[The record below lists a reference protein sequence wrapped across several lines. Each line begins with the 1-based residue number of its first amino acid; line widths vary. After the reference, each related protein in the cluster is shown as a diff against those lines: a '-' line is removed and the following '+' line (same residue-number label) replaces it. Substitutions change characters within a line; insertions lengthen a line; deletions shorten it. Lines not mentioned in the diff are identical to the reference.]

1 MNTLKNLQ
9 KFLTSKNVIFLVSI
23 LVLSIALANYS
34 FLKGVV
40 VDGMSGSGSYSHTLP
55 SSGNPATGSHV
66 PTNVGKLPQD
76 YDDVTK
82 APCRSGGDAV
92 EGATQDM
99 VTSSPAPVSGMAGPT
114 PTGNYNA
121 VGVEDP
127 SSLLPSDVNSEWAKL
142 NPVGSHDLKNV
153 SLLKAGYHIG
163 IDTVG
168 QSLRNANLQ
177 LRSEPPNP
185 QFNVGPFNNTTIGP
199 DLIRPTL
206 EIGTSC
212 M

>member
-1 MNTLKNLQ
+1 MNTLKSLQ
-9 KFLTSKNVIFLVSI
+9 KFLTSKNVVFLVAV

-40 VDGMSGSGSYSHTLP
+40 VDGMAAGSYTTP
-55 SSGNPATGSHV
+55 SSGNPATGS
-66 PTNVGKLPQD
+66 NVLPSSGKLPQD
-76 YDDVTK
+76 YDDANKPPV
-82 APCRSGGDAV
+82 RNGGGNV
-92 EGATQDM
+92 EGATHDM
-99 VTSSPAPVSGMAGPT
+99 MVSSPAAVSGMSGPT
-114 PTGNYNA
+114 ASGNFNP

-127 SSLLPSDVNSEWAKL
+127 SSLLPNDVNSEWAKL

-206 EIGTSC
+206 EIGSGC
-212 M
+212 V

>member
-9 KFLTSKNVIFLVSI
+9 KFLTSKNVVFLVAV
-23 LVLSIALANYS
+23 LVLSISLANYS
-34 FLKGVV
+34 FLKGMV
-40 VDGMSGSGSYSHTLP
+40 VDGMTGGSYSLP

-66 PTNVGKLPQD
+66 LTNDGKLPQD
-76 YDDVTK
+76 YDDMNKPPV
-82 APCRSGGDAV
+82 RNGNQSV
-92 EGATQDM
+92 EGATHDM
-99 VTSSPAPVSGMAGPT
+99 MMSSPAPVSGMAGTT
-114 PTGNYNA
+114 PSGNFSA

-127 SSLLPSDVNSEWAKL
+127 SSLLPNDVNNEWAKL

-206 EIGTSC
+206 EIGSNC

>member
-9 KFLTSKNVIFLVSI
+9 KFLTSKNVVFLVAV

-40 VDGMSGSGSYSHTLP
+40 VDGMAGGSYTMP
-55 SSGNPATGSHV
+55 TSGNPATGSHV
-66 PTNVGKLPQD
+66 PSNTGKLPQD
-76 YDDVTK
+76 YDAANKPTT
-82 APCRSGGDAV
+82 RNGGASV
-92 EGATQDM
+92 EGATHDM
-99 VTSSPAPVSGMAGPT
+99 MVSSPASVSGMAGPST
-114 PTGNYNA
+114 SGNFNP

-127 SSLLPSDVNSEWAKL
+127 SSLLPNDVNSEWAKL

-206 EIGTSC
+206 EIGSNC